1 MDTLKMLDKFD
12 ELLEPETVRQLFP
25 VMDDLEFE
33 KLMALLTVKFSNTP
47 FENFYVFENV
57 IRAINGVIPDITIVE
72 GAPPKW
78 ICYGVQVMRKV
89 RPEQEFSH
97 EVVQYIK
104 RIFADNGIF
113 IYNPE
118 LETENP
124 IYDNIVSIVQDDDNY
139 PIEDKDFISRQSI
152 HFLTLKLYT
161 KINQDG

>member
-78 ICYGVQVMRKV
+78 IWYGVQLMRKV

-161 KINQDG
+161 KIKQDG

>member
-1 MDTLKMLDKFD
+1 
-12 ELLEPETVRQLFP
+12 
-25 VMDDLEFE
+25 
-33 KLMALLTVKFSNTP
+33 
-47 FENFYVFENV
+47 
-57 IRAINGVIPDITIVE
+57 
-72 GAPPKW
+72 
-78 ICYGVQVMRKV
+78 MRKV

-124 IYDNIVSIVQDDDNY
+124 IYDNIVTIVEDDDNY

-161 KINQDG
+161 KIKQDG